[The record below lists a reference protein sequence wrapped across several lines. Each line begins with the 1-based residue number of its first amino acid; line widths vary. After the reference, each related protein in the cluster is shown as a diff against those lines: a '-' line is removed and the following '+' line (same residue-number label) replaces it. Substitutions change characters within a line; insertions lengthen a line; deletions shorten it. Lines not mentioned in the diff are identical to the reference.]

1 VIGPKNEIE
10 LERKK
15 TSLRSFVKKI
25 RIISSPTDAN
35 RTETRMTFSALNMDR
50 AHKNCPAN
58 QPREILSRYNLL
70 GNLGAHGQA
79 GPQEGGFRR
88 IKAVTDRIQGV

>member
-1 VIGPKNEIE
+1 
-10 LERKK
+10 
-15 TSLRSFVKKI
+15 
-25 RIISSPTDAN
+25 
-35 RTETRMTFSALNMDR
+35 MTFSALNMDR

-58 QPREILSRYNLL
+58 QPREILSRYSLL

-88 IKAVTDRIQGV
+88 IKAVTDRIQGL

>member
-1 VIGPKNEIE
+1 M
-10 LERKK
+10 
-15 TSLRSFVKKI
+15 
-25 RIISSPTDAN
+25 RIISSPIDAN
-35 RTETRMTFSALNMDR
+35 RTEMVVTVSALNMDR

-58 QPREILSRYNLL
+58 QPREILSRYSLL